1 VHPAVHSIEEV
12 VHDDRNWT
20 CTPFSSLFTE
30 PTGKKRKID
39 EWILSFPRHQNN
51 DPPLSGPFACWRRRS
66 VHVQAHTLAGD
77 LIPAN
82 PGTCESC
89 SVGAAAA
96 GALSYQLN
104 QISGSRLSTSSKHAL
119 LLENPRSG
127 GELHH
132 ANSRL
137 VPRVLLSIRYRLS
150 RNRISYCSPRY
161 RVEIQEFEIV
171 MHAPEDTLDFVLP

>member
-1 VHPAVHSIEEV
+1 VHPAVHSIKEV

-30 PTGKKRKID
+30 PIRKKRKID

-77 LIPAN
+77 PIPAN

-104 QISGSRLSTSSKHAL
+104 QISGSRLLSYVVETCSSAEKPTVWWRAT
-119 LLENPRSG
+119 PRES
-127 GELHH
+127 
-132 ANSRL
+132 
-137 VPRVLLSIRYRLS
+137 
-150 RNRISYCSPRY
+150 
-161 RVEIQEFEIV
+161 
-171 MHAPEDTLDFVLP
+171 APSAESDFVN